1 MLMGLTS
8 NFTDDVLSKGMD
20 GHLARQTAITG
31 NIANVETPGYHRR
44 DVLFTEELQAAVG
57 QHQQS
62 LAQQTYGAGA
72 KGLALSDELELQ
84 ATNPMHVGWRAQQGK
99 GNPLGITLEATQD
112 TTHAFRSDKNNV
124 DVEIEMVQLAKN
136 ASRFKALTVLQGRRN
151 QMFKQVLQGSGQV

>member
-44 DVLFTEELQAAVG
+44 DVLFTQQLQAAVA
-57 QHQQS
+57 QHQRGLVQQQALGASKAAS
-62 LAQQTYGAGA
+62 LMAQDQGG
-72 KGLALSDELELQ
+72 GDDPLAI
-84 ATNPMHVGWRAQQGK
+84 N
-99 GNPLGITLEATQD
+99 LEATQD
-112 TTHAFRSDKNNV
+112 TSHAFRSDNNNV

>member
-1 MLMGLTS
+1 MGLTS

-31 NIANVETPGYHRR
+31 NVANVETPGYHRR
-44 DVLFTEELQAAVG
+44 DVLFTEQLQAAVG
-57 QHQQS
+57 QHQQG
-62 LAQQTYGAGA
+62 LAQQNGGGVKGAVFSG
-72 KGLALSDELELQ
+72 EVELQ
-84 ATNPMHVGWRAQQGK
+84 ATNPMHVGWQAQQGK
-99 GNPLGITLEATQD
+99 GNPLSISLEATQD